1 MIRVALVDDHP
12 VVVDGLRAAL
22 AQDDGIDVV
31 WTAPTLEA
39 ARRALAEGD
48 IDLDVVLIDVRL
60 PDGSGLELLP
70 GERDGKP
77 AYVVLSTFDRPQY
90 AAAAFRSGAAGF
102 LLKVAPMADIIDA
115 VYRTAAGGL
124 AFEARHLVSV
134 RSAPAFTPRELEV
147 VRLVAGSLSNDE
159 IAGRLGISH
168 KTVEAYLREVFRKHG
183 FSTRTEL
190 ALWAEREG
198 WLDTPHVS

>member
-1 MIRVALVDDHP
+1 MIRVALIDDHP
-12 VVVDGLRAAL
+12 VVVDGFRAAL
-22 AQDDGIDVV
+22 AADMGIDVV
-31 WTAPTLEA
+31 WTAASLEA
-39 ARRALAEGD
+39 ARRALAD
-48 IDLDVVLIDVRL
+48 DAADVDVVLLDIRL

-70 GERDGKP
+70 GDRSEKP
-77 AYVVLSTFDRPQY
+77 AYLVISTFDRPQY
-90 AAAAFRSGAAGF
+90 AAAAFRGGAAGF
-102 LLKVAPMADIIDA
+102 LLKVAPVADIIDA

-124 AFEARHLVSV
+124 AFEARHLASV
-134 RSAPAFTPRELEV
+134 RASPPFTPRELQV

-198 WLDTPHVS
+198 WLDTPQV